1 MYDFHYNLLEIIEH
15 IYMTPTHTSLT
26 HLIMK
31 TRFALWAILPA
42 KEEETA
48 EVKRLIA
55 LELRPNDDQYD
66 VWILDETNSS
76 EQTFQALNT
85 TWVKGKEAQLPT
97 ETAEHQT
104 KPLRASEE
112 FLFGGFETEQKD
124 MASRIVTEWLFICAS
139 HKAFLNYCSEVEELK
154 QRITNLNSYD
164 RALFEELK
172 AFSTRVQEQVQER
185 NIFKEQ
191 SDKLRETIN
200 LLFDDLKL
208 LRAEQEST
216 MNEEFKKAMA
226 TMAAKLDLLEEQ
238 LNSGKANLAAHFNE
252 LKEAQV
258 QMHELKLGRD
268 HRKLIIERLDTL
280 FNKNK
285 ELRFG
290 SKTKEGG
297 ALNHKPAESFAD
309 HLAKRIEGL
318 QKAINSM
325 QESVDRDLGENENL
339 EKRIKSG
346 NATQMEAQLRQ
357 AKASLVQERV
367 KSKQLKLDDMNA
379 TMQDL
384 QKQLAK
390 ITKKRNEKVTVNT
403 ENSEET
409 VVAPANETIEIV
421 APANET
427 IEIVAANNAETTTSS
442 SSSNDVIENTTEGA

>member
-1 MYDFHYNLLEIIEH
+1 
-15 IYMTPTHTSLT
+15 
-26 HLIMK
+26 MK
-31 TRFALWAILPA
+31 TRFALWAIMPA
-42 KEEETA
+42 KEEEQA
-48 EVKRLIA
+48 EVKRLVA

-66 VWILDETNSS
+66 VWIFDEANSS
-76 EQTFQALNT
+76 EENSQKLNS
-85 TWVKGKEAQLPT
+85 TWAKNKGKDVELPT
-97 ETAEHQT
+97 DTAQHQA

-112 FLFGGFETEQKD
+112 FLFGGFEPEQKD

-139 HKAFLNYCSEVEELK
+139 HKAFLNYCSEIEELK

-164 RALFEELK
+164 RTLFEELK
-172 AFSTRVQEQVQER
+172 TFSTRVQEQVQEK

-191 SDKLRETIN
+191 ADKLRETIN

-208 LRAEQEST
+208 LRAEQESS

-226 TMAAKLDLLEEQ
+226 IITAKLDSLEEQ
-238 LNSGKANLAAHFNE
+238 LNSGKANLTAHFNE

-268 HRKLIIERLDTL
+268 NRKLIIERLDTL

-290 SKTKEGG
+290 NKTKEGG
-297 ALNHKPAESFAD
+297 APSNHKPNESFAD

-318 QKAINSM
+318 QKAIDSM
-325 QESVDRDLGENENL
+325 QESVDRDLNENENL

-384 QKQLAK
+384 QKQFAK
-390 ITKKRNEKVTVNT
+390 ITKKRPDKTTGNAENT
-403 ENSEET
+403 EET
-409 VVAPANETIEIV
+409 VATTNEAPEVVATINEAPEVVVATTNEAPEVVATI
-421 APANET
+421 
-427 IEIVAANNAETTTSS
+427 NAEATTTPSN
-442 SSSNDVIENTTEGA
+442 NDVVENNTTEGA